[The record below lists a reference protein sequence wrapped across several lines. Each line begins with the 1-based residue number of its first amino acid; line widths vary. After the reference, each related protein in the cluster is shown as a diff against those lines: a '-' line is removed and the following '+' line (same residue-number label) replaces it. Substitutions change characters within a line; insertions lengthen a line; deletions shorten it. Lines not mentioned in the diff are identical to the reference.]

1 MNIFLTG
8 AVQGGKST
16 VIDRF
21 LALSGLRPTG
31 FRTTFGD
38 TRELEHRSLYICPAG
53 AAPVWDEAHTAVTF
67 QGRQPRIIPGVFDSV
82 GVECL
87 KMPGDIAIMDE
98 LGRFERDELAFQ
110 QTVLDVLDS
119 PVPVLG
125 VLRTGKEIPWLD
137 RIKSRSDVTL
147 VAVTQENR
155 DELPEMLLE
164 MFEEAKKVE

>member
-21 LALSGLRPTG
+21 LDLSGLRPTG

-38 TRELEHRSLYICPAG
+38 TRELERRSLYICHAGSVPA
-53 AAPVWDEAHTAVTF
+53 WDDAHTAVKF
-67 QGRQPRIIPGVFDSV
+67 EGRKPLTIPGAFDSV

-98 LGRFERDELAFQ
+98 LGRFERDELDFQ
-110 QTVLDVLDS
+110 QAVLDVLDS
-119 PVPVLG
+119 PMPVLG

-147 VAVTQENR
+147 VAVTRENR
-155 DELPEMLLE
+155 DALPKMLLK
-164 MFEEAKKVE
+164 MFEGAKKVE